1 MNVGEI
7 VFNAALNA
15 FVEDAQAIIDKHM
28 EENFP
33 TLDRPTLTVDK
44 GGRKYLRIVR
54 NERGQGRSVHCFVE
68 KETGNILKAA
78 GWAAPAKHARGNIYN
93 ENAVKCMGPYGA
105 AYLR

>member
-1 MNVGEI
+1 MNFE
-7 VFNAALNA
+7 NALNNFLA
-15 FVEDAQAIIDKHM
+15 DAQAIIDENM
-28 EENFP
+28 ERFP
-33 TLDRPTLTVDK
+33 ALDKPTLTVDK

-78 GWAAPAKHARGNIYN
+78 GWSAPAKHARGNIYN
-93 ENAVKCMGPYGA
+93 ENPAKCMGPYGA

>member
-1 MNVGEI
+1 MNFE
-7 VFNAALNA
+7 NALNN
-15 FVEDAQAIIDKHM
+15 FLDDAQAIIDENM
-28 EENFP
+28 ERFP
-33 TLDRPTLTVDK
+33 ALDKPTLTVDK

-78 GWAAPAKHARGNIYN
+78 GWSAPAKHARGNIYN
-93 ENAVKCMGPYGA
+93 ENPAKCMGPYGA